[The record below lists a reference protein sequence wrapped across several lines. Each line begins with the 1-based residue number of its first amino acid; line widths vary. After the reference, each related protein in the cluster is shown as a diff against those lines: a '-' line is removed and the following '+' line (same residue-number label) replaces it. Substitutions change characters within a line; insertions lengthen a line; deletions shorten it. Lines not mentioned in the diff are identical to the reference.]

1 MDEVGKKQLARN
13 VTMGLPGSTES
24 MTLEDV
30 RAHLDEY
37 GHIAPDQLRQHFV
50 DFLSE
55 VVPVAEDLGV
65 RLCCHPDDPPFPLLG
80 LPRIMSTEMDYKAI
94 LDAVDSPANGMTL
107 CSGSLGARPDNDLPG
122 MMERL
127 GPKVHFIHLRNVKRD
142 SGAIAGSFFEA
153 EHLGGDTDMVA
164 LIAAI
169 VKEEARR
176 RAEGRADHQ
185 IPMRPDHGQD
195 ILDDLNRRAQPGYP
209 TIGRLKGLAELRG
222 VMTALEHQHYGIV

>member
-1 MDEVGKKQLARN
+1 
-13 VTMGLPGSTES
+13 
-24 MTLEDV
+24 
-30 RAHLDEY
+30 
-37 GHIAPDQLRQHFV
+37 
-50 DFLSE
+50 
-55 VVPVAEDLGV
+55 
-65 RLCCHPDDPPFPLLG
+65 
-80 LPRIMSTEMDYKAI
+80 
-94 LDAVDSPANGMTL
+94 
-107 CSGSLGARPDNDLPG
+107 
-122 MMERL
+122 
-127 GPKVHFIHLRNVKRD
+127 
-142 SGAIAGSFFEA
+142 
-153 EHLGGDTDMVA
+153 MVA